1 MKFKK
6 VISVALLGAMALS
19 VAGCAKKID
28 PVKKKDFKTAI
39 ETVIDEDDYYE
50 TDNNNIYYYGDNF
63 FIEFYQFD
71 DADNALDTW
80 EDILDSFESMKDH
93 NDFDGRSSFVTTDE
107 YGYIRLN
114 GECEDDDFLTD
125 LSGVVFLQSGES
137 YYYGGIYYVDDEI
150 IVVMTTK
157 DKDGNREDIDTIIS
171 ALGYPKP

>member
-63 FIEFYQFD
+63 FIRCF
-71 DADNALDTW
+71 T
-80 EDILDSFESMKDH
+80 H
-93 NDFDGRSSFVTTDE
+93 
-107 YGYIRLN
+107 
-114 GECEDDDFLTD
+114 
-125 LSGVVFLQSGES
+125 
-137 YYYGGIYYVDDEI
+137 
-150 IVVMTTK
+150 
-157 DKDGNREDIDTIIS
+157 
-171 ALGYPKP
+171 